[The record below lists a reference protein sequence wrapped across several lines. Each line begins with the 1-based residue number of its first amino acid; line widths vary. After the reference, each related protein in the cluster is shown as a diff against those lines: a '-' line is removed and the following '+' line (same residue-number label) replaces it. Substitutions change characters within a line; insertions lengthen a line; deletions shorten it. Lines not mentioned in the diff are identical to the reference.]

1 MKLQDMSDT
10 DLDQTIEQLE
20 RTVSRKMDKYKHWE
34 AEQKL
39 KLAKAEQRK
48 RNPIERI
55 KRTFKNLFGN

>member
-1 MKLQDMSDT
+1 MKLRDMSNT
-10 DLDQTIEQLE
+10 ELAQAIEQLE
-20 RTVSRKMDKYKHWE
+20 RTVTNNLDKYKRWE

-55 KRTFKNLFGN
+55 KRSFMNLFGN